1 MKLVLAE
8 NRSRPLYNK
17 LSVIRL
23 NINENEQNWPN
34 ILYVAVHRV
43 HWEEFF
49 ISLEH
54 RSSNVSKMR
63 DFGNNGLVPS
73 IVDAGLSHTSMMY

>member
-43 HWEEFF
+43 HWEEF
-49 ISLEH
+49 
-54 RSSNVSKMR
+54 
-63 DFGNNGLVPS
+63 
-73 IVDAGLSHTSMMY
+73 LSRWSTEAQMCRR